1 MFSKLFLL
9 ALPLVLAAP
18 AVKRT
23 EGDITF
29 YTPGQGACAGTHGV
43 EDMVA
48 AVGANLYDTQ
58 DVCGKTITLQG
69 DAGTVT
75 LTVVEEVSHT
85 RCEACKD
92 TDLDVSP
99 AAFEQAIGPKNIG
112 RGKGTWNFV

>member
-48 AVGANLYDTQ
+48 A
-58 DVCGKTITLQG
+58 
-69 DAGTVT
+69 
-75 LTVVEEVSHT
+75 
-85 RCEACKD
+85 ACKD

>member
-9 ALPLVLAAP
+9 ALPLVFAAP

-29 YTPGQGACAGTHGV
+29 YTPGKGACAGTHGV
-43 EDMVA
+43 DDMVA

-58 DVCGKTITLQG
+58 DVCGKTITLRG

-75 LTVVEEVSHT
+75 LNVWYS

-99 AAFEQAIGPKNIG
+99 AAFEQAIGPKDIG
-112 RGKGTWNFV
+112 RGKGTWTFV

>member
-18 AVKRT
+18 AVKHT

-43 EDMVA
+43 DDMVA

-75 LTVVEEVSHT
+75 LTVVEQVASSYL
-85 RCEACKD
+85 A
-92 TDLDVSP
+92 SP
-99 AAFEQAIGPKNIG
+99 TLLTYLVQPL
-112 RGKGTWNFV
+112 RGLQGHRP

>member
-43 EDMVA
+43 DDMVVA
-48 AVGANLYDTQ
+48 IGANLYDTQ

-75 LTVVEEVSHT
+75 LTVVD

-99 AAFEQAIGPKNIG
+99 AAFEQAIGPKDIG
-112 RGKGTWNFV
+112 RGKGTWTFV

>member
-1 MFSKLFLL
+1 MLPKLFLL

-43 EDMVA
+43 DDMVA

-75 LTVVEEVSHT
+75 LTVVD

-99 AAFEQAIGPKNIG
+99 AAFEQAIGPQDIG
-112 RGKGTWNFV
+112 RGKGTWVFV